1 MRRRSFATFATFSS
15 MGAVVIVGLLLL
27 PTPVAGQAATKAPT
41 GTKATATKA
50 NAKTAASKTPWGD
63 PDLQGVYSFSTLT
76 PFQRPTVLKERVA
89 LTEAELAVQEER
101 DADSRVAEDFKLPT
115 GPIVDENV
123 VGAYN
128 NYWTLNE
135 KGRRTGKT
143 SLILD
148 PEDGRI
154 PELTPEGKKRREQLT
169 AEAAA
174 RRIGPYALYN
184 TWSDLPV
191 YTQCIARPIP
201 RIWQSYNHGVEI
213 LQTPGYVVIFYE
225 SMHNARLIPLDGR
238 PHLPSTVRL
247 WDGDSRGHWEGNT
260 LVVDTTNFNDR
271 GSIAT
276 SAATGRIRGIPQS
289 EALHVIERFT
299 PVDGNTI
306 AYEVTID
313 DPKVYTKPWKAAIP
327 LTRDSQYQIYEY
339 ACQEGNYA
347 VPNELSG
354 GRARDAAEQQPH

>member
-1 MRRRSFATFATFSS
+1 M
-15 MGAVVIVGLLLL
+15 LLG
-27 PTPVAGQAATKAPT
+27 PAPVAGQAATKAPT
-41 GTKATATKA
+41 GTKATETKA
-50 NAKTAASKTPWGD
+50 NAKTPASKTPWGD
-63 PDLQGVYSFSTLT
+63 PDLQGVSSFSTLT

-89 LTEAELAVQEER
+89 LTEAELAVQEEQ

-174 RRIGPYALYN
+174 RRIGPYVLYN

-201 RIWQSYNHGVEI
+201 
-213 LQTPGYVVIFYE
+213 
-225 SMHNARLIPLDGR
+225 
-238 PHLPSTVRL
+238 
-247 WDGDSRGHWEGNT
+247 
-260 LVVDTTNFNDR
+260 
-271 GSIAT
+271 
-276 SAATGRIRGIPQS
+276 
-289 EALHVIERFT
+289 
-299 PVDGNTI
+299 
-306 AYEVTID
+306 
-313 DPKVYTKPWKAAIP
+313 
-327 LTRDSQYQIYEY
+327 
-339 ACQEGNYA
+339 
-347 VPNELSG
+347 
-354 GRARDAAEQQPH
+354 